1 MIAPKSSESF
11 YSVQRPEKQVN
22 NLFLDETERVK
33 SMIDEYIKNLDK
45 VSNLKD
51 LSSPEAVLVE
61 IKANKKCI
69 ELLTQLKKQI

>member
-22 NLFLDETERVK
+22 NLFLDETE
-33 SMIDEYIKNLDK
+33 K

-51 LSSPEAVLVE
+51 LSSPEAVLIE

>member
-22 NLFLDETERVK
+22 NLFLDETEKVK

>member
-11 YSVQRPEKQVN
+11 YSVQRPEKQEN
-22 NLFLDETERVK
+22 NFFLDETEKVK

>member
-22 NLFLDETERVK
+22 NLFLDETEKVK

-45 VSNLKD
+45 VSNLKE

>member
-22 NLFLDETERVK
+22 NLFLDETEKVK

-45 VSNLKD
+45 VSNLKE
-51 LSSPEAVLVE
+51 LSSPEAVLIE

>member
-22 NLFLDETERVK
+22 NLFLDETEKVK

-51 LSSPEAVLVE
+51 LSSPEAVLIE